1 MSTVE
6 PELRL
11 VLPNRADNVALVRQ
25 ALAGVVD
32 VLELGR
38 ARMLDINAAVSEA
51 CNNVVVHAYQGDQG
65 PMDVRLCIQ
74 PEELE
79 VVVRDRGV
87 GIRPNVPE
95 PDREVQGLGLSLIQS
110 LTDRVE
116 FAGGVGDGTKVTM
129 GFSLD
134 GAVPAAAPDRE
145 EEPVVDGPPG
155 ELSVSVSPGPLAA
168 PVLGRLIAML
178 AARADFTLEGI
189 SEAELITDT
198 LAAHAPKATVGN
210 TIQLGVDH
218 RNGNLVLRIG
228 PLEKGGAARVIEA
241 SALGDLPPVL
251 ERLTGERRVEDSP
264 DGEVLCL
271 VLERDSN
278 PA

>member
-1 MSTVE
+1 
-6 PELRL
+6 
-11 VLPNRADNVALVRQ
+11 
-25 ALAGVVD
+25 
-32 VLELGR
+32 
-38 ARMLDINAAVSEA
+38 
-51 CNNVVVHAYQGDQG
+51 
-65 PMDVRLCIQ
+65 
-74 PEELE
+74 
-79 VVVRDRGV
+79 
-87 GIRPNVPE
+87 
-95 PDREVQGLGLSLIQS
+95 LIQS

-116 FAGGVGDGTKVTM
+116 FAGGVNDGTKVTM
-129 GFSLD
+129 GFSFD
-134 GAVPAAAPDRE
+134 GAVPAALPDRE
-145 EEPVVDGPPG
+145 EEEPVVEGPSG
-155 ELSVSVSPGPLAA
+155 ELSISVSPGPLAA

-210 TIQLGVDH
+210 AIQLGVDQ

-264 DGEVLCL
+264 DGEVLRL
-271 VLERDSN
+271 VLERDSR